1 MAKNTNKR
9 TATKHIRDGIKSKYQ
24 KGSCCEICGTE
35 QDLELHH
42 YHTVSLLLDEYCV
55 ANGIKLETDQDA
67 IDMREDFYEA
77 HMFEL
82 VEDMA
87 TLCNKHHVQLH
98 SIYGKQP
105 SLNSANKQRNWVK
118 KMASKS
124 NGETST
130 AVDISE
136 DRWARFL
143 DSTSECDRFT
153 KFLGG

>member
-24 KGSCCEICGTE
+24 KGSCCEVCGTE

-42 YHTVSLLLDEYCV
+42 YHTVSLLLDDYCKE
-55 ANGIKLETDQDA
+55 NGITLETDQDA

-105 SLNSANKQRNWVK
+105 ALSTADKQRNWVK
-118 KMASKS
+118 KMAAKAGQTTDVVASP
-124 NGETST
+124 
-130 AVDISE
+130 SE
-136 DRWARFL
+136 DRWAMFL

-153 KFLGG
+153 KFL